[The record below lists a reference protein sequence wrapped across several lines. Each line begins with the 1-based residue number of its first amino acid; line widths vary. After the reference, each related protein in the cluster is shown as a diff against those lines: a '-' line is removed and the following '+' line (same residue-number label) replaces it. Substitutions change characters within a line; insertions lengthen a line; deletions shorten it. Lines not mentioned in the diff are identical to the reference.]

1 MLKVALIGY
10 GGIAGAHAPAWK
22 LLEERGKAKL
32 IAACDIRP
40 ERFAIKQEINI
51 GAGEALSADVHT
63 YTDYCEML
71 EKEEIDL
78 VDICLPTPLH
88 APVAI
93 DVLKKGYHVQCEK
106 PMARSYEQTL
116 EMLDAAKESGKTLM
130 IGQGLRFA
138 LEYVFLKE
146 KIESGEFGKP
156 VSAVFRRMS
165 GPPLW
170 AWENWYMNHDM
181 SGGCLWD
188 MHIHDVDMIRFLF
201 GEPKAVSCVTEDL
214 YAGDDIVHSRFYY
227 DDLAVTAI
235 GDWSQEG
242 VPFTADYRIAFEKA
256 TVHCENGEITVYP
269 RNGESTGEKWSP
281 KLEGD
286 NFFANELNFITDVI
300 SEGRENVTNPP
311 ESAAATIRLCE
322 LLKQS
327 ADEKGAIVSC
337 EEL

>member
-1 MLKVALIGY
+1 MLHVAIIGY

-32 IAACDIRP
+32 VAVCDIDP
-40 ERFAIKQEINI
+40 AKFTMKQETNI
-51 GAGEALSADVHT
+51 STGKELPPEVHT
-63 YTDYCEML
+63 YTDYHDML
-71 EKEEIDL
+71 QNEKIDL

-88 APVAI
+88 APVATE
-93 DVLKKGYHVQCEK
+93 VLRMGYHVQCEK
-106 PMARSYEQTL
+106 PMARTYAQAL
-116 EMLDAAKESGKTLM
+116 AMLDAAKASGRTLM

-156 VSAVFRRMS
+156 VSAVFRRLS

-214 YAGDDIVHSRFYY
+214 YAGDDVVHSRFYY
-227 DDLAVTAI
+227 DNLAVTAI

-242 VPFTADYRIAFEKA
+242 VAFMSDYCIAFEKA
-256 TVHCENGEITVYP
+256 TVRCENGEITVYP

-286 NFFANELNFITDVI
+286 NFFANELSFITDVV
-300 SEGRENVTNPP
+300 SQGTENNTNPP

-327 ADEKGAIVSC
+327 ADENGAVVSC
-337 EEL
+337 E